1 MAFPLWKMNPNGN
14 PNTQHPTG
22 CANPNSHVNKPTLSI
37 GYGYSID
44 METAGLTKLIIT
56 VKNRL
61 LEENAAV
68 VRILEIGGGNSRV
81 LARPNLKPP

>member
-1 MAFPLWKMNPNGN
+1 
-14 PNTQHPTG
+14 
-22 CANPNSHVNKPTLSI
+22 
-37 GYGYSID
+37 
-44 METAGLTKLIIT
+44 METAGLTKLITT